1 MAKEQITPKPKGS
14 LRKRARTSGQ
24 PESGQAFGGV
34 ANWDAVPKC
43 RVDGVGRGDRNIAFP
58 VAHAAQAQPIWISVA
73 AAAERGGVNPRTIKR
88 WISNGW
94 LSAVRLPSLKG
105 MGQLR
110 VRLGDVDAL
119 IARGALS

>member
-1 MAKEQITPKPKGS
+1 MSRQLGTEPKPS
-14 LRKRARTSGQ
+14 PRKRQRTSRQ
-24 PESGQAFGGV
+24 PDRQLEPGGPD
-34 ANWDAVPKC
+34 NWDADPKP
-43 RVDGVGRGDRNIAFP
+43 RADSEGRGHRNIPFT
-58 VAHAAQAQPIWISVA
+58 VAHVAQAQPNWISVG
-73 AAAERGGVNPRTIKR
+73 AAAERAGVNPRTIKR

-94 LSAVRLPSLKG
+94 LSAVRLPSPKG

>member
-1 MAKEQITPKPKGS
+1 MAREQLGTKPKRS
-14 LRKRARTSGQ
+14 LRKRSRTSGE
-24 PESGQAFGGV
+24 PEGRPNSGGA
-34 ANWDAVPKC
+34 ANRDADPT
-43 RVDGVGRGDRNIAFP
+43 RRADGVKCGDTTIAFP
-58 VAHAAQAQPIWISVA
+58 VAHAAHAQPVWISVA

-88 WISNGW
+88 WIFSGW
-94 LSAVRLPSLKG
+94 LSAVRLPSPKG